1 MVSRS
6 SGFGIDSEIT
16 MAGTTPTGSMGATRQ
31 GMAFSASAAV
41 RRSSSVR
48 RRLDLD
54 DDTGISPKARRVGA
68 YATPPD
74 VPVAPTM
81 TLDALTQELMITKGA
96 VSQ

>member
-1 MVSRS
+1 MVDRS
-6 SGFGIDSEIT
+6 SGPGSCTKIT
-16 MAGTTPTGSMGATRQ
+16 MAGTTPTGAMGATRQ

-54 DDTGISPKARRVGA
+54 DDGGISPKARRVGA

-81 TLDALTQELMITKGA
+81 TLEQLTQELMTKKIC
-96 VSQ
+96 SR